1 MTVMAPAR
9 PQRFSLVC
17 QEHAELPANL
27 RAVPEARR
35 LVRDAIRAWGLPVD
49 SDVADVAFLLTSEVV
64 ANAVTHGSESASATI
79 RLSVDGAEGRL
90 LVEVDDTSF
99 DPPVVRNDPPSGSEH
114 GRGMLLVDALAS
126 AWGYRFIPT
135 GKTVYFTLAF

>member
-1 MTVMAPAR
+1 MPVMAPPR

-17 QEHAELPANL
+17 QEHADLPADP
-27 RAVPEARR
+27 RAVTEARR

-49 SDVADVAFLLTSEVV
+49 TDTAFLLTSEVV
-64 ANAVTHGSESASATI
+64 TNAVTHGSESASAVI
-79 RLSVDGAEGRL
+79 RLSVDGAEGGL

-99 DPPVVRNDPPSGSEH
+99 DPPVVQDDPLSDSEH
-114 GRGMLLVDALAS
+114 GRGMLLVDTLAS
-126 AWGYRFIPT
+126 AWGYRLTPT